1 MASAIIKGLIKKGV
15 NEKSIFVIDPKDSVG
30 NSLFEYGVHFFTD
43 STDFPKVDVL
53 ILAVKPNHV
62 EDALRGFS
70 LSIDSDTLVISVVAG
85 MRIKNL
91 QFMLNNHS
99 RLVRV
104 MPNLP
109 ALVRK
114 GFSGYY
120 AGENIHEGDIEVVE
134 DILGAV
140 GESCRVDSEHL
151 LDAITALSGSGPAY
165 VYYLMEQIERIA
177 IAMGIEKDAARALTL
192 QTFLGSALLATESNE
207 SPQKLSKNVTS
218 KAGTTEKAI
227 EKLDSSDIKSILEE
241 AVLAAR
247 ERASEIGDSMKAHGD
262 R

>member
-1 MASAIIKGLIKKGV
+1 M
-15 NEKSIFVIDPKDSVG
+15 
-30 NSLFEYGVHFFTD
+30 
-43 STDFPKVDVL
+43 
-53 ILAVKPNHV
+53 
-62 EDALRGFS
+62 
-70 LSIDSDTLVISVVAG
+70 
-85 MRIKNL
+85 
-91 QFMLNNHS
+91 
-99 RLVRV
+99 
-104 MPNLP
+104 
-109 ALVRK
+109 
-114 GFSGYY
+114 
-120 AGENIHEGDIEVVE
+120 
-134 DILGAV
+134 GAV

-165 VYYLMEQIERIA
+165 VYYLMEQIETIA

-207 SPQKLSKNVTS
+207 SPQKLRKNVTS

-247 ERASEIGDSMKAHGD
+247 ERASEIGDSMEAHGD